1 MNNER
6 NYSVDFLKVA
16 AIIAVVIIHVSTAY
30 IDRTKPFDT
39 FYNTFLFING
49 FSRFA
54 VPLFFLT
61 SGLLLGTKYKT
72 VLSPLIF
79 YKKRIL
85 RILPSYVFWTLTYYV
100 LFVSNFF
107 PKLFTM
113 RFVNNFLTG
122 NTSYQFYFI
131 PTICVLYGLFPL
143 LIYYKRISLSKYF
156 VIGSSILSVL
166 LLYFVYYQQMAVPIY
181 SPFKYALINFTP
193 FLIGIYLS
201 EHEKKA
207 RILIQK
213 YTLIFLGV
221 SIFSGMV
228 IFLES
233 LFLSAFYHNMNF
245 IRNQWRPSVFVY
257 ALFTG
262 GVLSRIYELYF
273 EKWNR
278 SIMWLSKFSFGV
290 FFIHVALMYPLLKF
304 IDRYRLYDF
313 FSFAAFLLL
322 TISGSYIIIYLSSKI
337 PKVGR
342 LISAS

>member
-30 IDRTKPFDT
+30 LDRTKTSDP

-61 SGLLLGTKYKT
+61 SGLLLGARYKT
-72 VLSPLIF
+72 VPSLPTF

-85 RILPSYVFWTLTYYV
+85 RILPSYVFWTLMYYV
-100 LFVSNFF
+100 LFVSNFL
-107 PKLFTM
+107 PRLFTM
-113 RFVNNFLTG
+113 RFVHNFLTG

-143 LIYYKRISLSKYF
+143 LVFYKRISLSKYF

-166 LLYFVYYQQMAVPIY
+166 LLYFVYYQQIVLPIY
-181 SPFKYALINFTP
+181 SPFKNAFINFTP

-201 EHEKKA
+201 EHEEKVK
-207 RILIQK
+207 ILIQK
-213 YTLIFLGV
+213 YILTFFGV

-228 IFLES
+228 IVLES
-233 LFLSAFYHNMNF
+233 LFLSSYYHNMNF

-262 GVLSRIYELYF
+262 GVLTRVYELYF
-273 EKWNR
+273 EKWNKG
-278 SIMWLSKFSFGV
+278 IMWLSKFSFGV
-290 FFIHVALMYPLLKF
+290 FFIHVALMSPLLKY
-304 IDRYRLYDF
+304 IDRYKFYDF
-313 FSFAAFLLL
+313 FSFTAFLLL
-322 TISGSYIIIYLSSKI
+322 TISGSYVIIYLSSKI
-337 PKVGR
+337 PKVGK